1 MSGSLSA
8 LALAALIFVG
18 GHFVLSS
25 PPVRG
30 ALIARLGRVP
40 FTGLYAVFAGATFSW
55 LVIAYGS
62 APFTALWGDPD
73 WARYPVLL
81 VMPFAAILVVC
92 GVLTPNPTGILGEQ
106 VRARDDPAPGIFKV
120 TRHPVMWAIALWA
133 AVHLIANGDAA
144 SLIFFG
150 AILVLALGGVVHMEA
165 RWRAKGDP
173 GWGRVAAATSVIPFA
188 AALEG
193 RARIGLAGIG
203 WGRMALGVGLYFV
216 LLFGH
221 QWAIG
226 ASPWPR

>member
-1 MSGSLSA
+1 MSGSLGA
-8 LALAALIFVG
+8 LALAALVFVG

-25 PPVRG
+25 APVRG

-40 FTGLYAVFAGATFSW
+40 FTGLYAVFAGATFTW
-55 LVIAYGS
+55 LVIAYGG
-62 APFTALWGDPD
+62 APFTELWGDPG
-73 WARYPVLL
+73 WTRYPVLL

-92 GVLTPNPTGILGEQ
+92 GVLTPNPTGLLGEQ
-106 VRARDDPAPGIFKV
+106 ARARDDPAPGIFKV
-120 TRHPVMWAIALWA
+120 TRHPVMSAIALWA
-133 AVHLIANGDAA
+133 AAHLIANGDGA

-150 AILVLALGGVVHMEA
+150 AILLLALGGVAHMEA

-173 GWGRVAAATSVIPFA
+173 GWHRVVAATSVMPFA
-188 AALEG
+188 AAWEG
-193 RARIGLAGIG
+193 RARIGLAEIG

-226 ASPWPR
+226 ASPGPL